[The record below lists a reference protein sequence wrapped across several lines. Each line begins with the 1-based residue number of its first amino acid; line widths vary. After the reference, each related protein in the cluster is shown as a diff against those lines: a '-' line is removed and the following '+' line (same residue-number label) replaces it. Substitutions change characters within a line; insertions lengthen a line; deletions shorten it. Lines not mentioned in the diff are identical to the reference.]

1 MKGESRTIKSLKN
14 AEVALFYYVVLL
26 LVNLWSRKIF
36 LDYIGVEV
44 MGLNTTA
51 SNLFGYLSLAEM
63 GIGFAITYF
72 LYKPLNE
79 NEYESLNKIVSLQG
93 WIYRRVATFI
103 ITGALVMMCFFPWIF
118 SDIKVPLWYA
128 YVIFSVL
135 MFDAMLGYFINFK
148 SIVLTADQKG
158 YKITRVTQGFKVFI
172 NILQIAFFPIVPNPF
187 LFYIFTSILSSVFGS
202 LWLSH
207 VINKEYPWLKTR
219 GYRGKSLLK
228 EYPGVLKKT
237 KQLFVHKLGEAAH
250 NTTNPIVMYAFSTLS
265 IVGAYSN
272 YLIIIGQVH
281 VIIGTL
287 FSSVGAAVGS
297 LIATDDK
304 HRIIRVFWELY
315 DSRFCISA
323 IAIVCLFC
331 LVHPFMTLWIGKQYI
346 LGKSFLLLMLAD
358 AFMNLSRRTVDQYIN
373 GHGLFQDIWAPALEA
388 LINILGAVTFGY
400 LWGFRGVLLGGI
412 LAQLIIIYCWKP
424 YMLFKKGLKT
434 NPINYFIPVIK
445 RHILLFVDLVL
456 FFYLFRSIIPHTFD
470 NYIEFFA
477 YAVIVIA
484 ISSAIIISEFY
495 LFSQGVRDFIKRTT
509 SLVCHW

>member
-14 AEVALFYYVVLL
+14 AEVALFYYVILL
-26 LVNLWSRKIF
+26 LVNLWSRKAF

-44 MGLNTTA
+44 LGLNTTA

-63 GIGFAITYF
+63 GVGFAITYF

-79 NEYESLNKIVSLQG
+79 NDYESLNKIVSLQG

-103 ITGALVMMCFFPWIF
+103 IVGALILMCFFPWIF

-135 MFDAMLGYFINFK
+135 MLDAMLGYFVNFK

-158 YKITRVTQGFKVFI
+158 YKITRVTQGFKVFV
-172 NILQIAFFPIVPNPF
+172 NILQIVFLPIVPNPF
-187 LFYIFTSILSSVFGS
+187 LFYIFTTVLSSVFGC
-202 LWLSH
+202 LWLCH
-207 VINKEYPWLKTR
+207 VINKEYPWLNTNAYQ
-219 GYRGKSLLK
+219 GNTLLK
-228 EYPGVLKKT
+228 EYPDVLRKT

-297 LIATDDK
+297 LIATGDK
-304 HRIIRVFWELY
+304 PRIIRVFWELY
-315 DSRFCISA
+315 DSRFCISS
-323 IAIVCLFC
+323 IAIVCLLV
-331 LVHPFMTLWIGKQYI
+331 LVHPFMTLWIGEQYL

-388 LINILGAVTFGY
+388 VINIIGAVTFGY

-412 LAQLIIIYCWKP
+412 LAQLVIIYCWKP
-424 YMLFKKGLKT
+424 YMLFKKGLRT
-434 NPINYFIPVIK
+434 PPVNYFIPMIK
-445 RHILLFVDLVL
+445 RHILLLVDLVL
-456 FFYLFRSIIPHTFD
+456 FFYLFRIIIPHTFD
-470 NYIEFFA
+470 NYIEFLA
-477 YAVIVIA
+477 YSVVVIA
-484 ISSAIIISEFY
+484 ISSMIIISEFY
-495 LFSQGVRDFIKRTT
+495 LFSQGVRDFIKRMT
-509 SLVCHW
+509 SLVCH